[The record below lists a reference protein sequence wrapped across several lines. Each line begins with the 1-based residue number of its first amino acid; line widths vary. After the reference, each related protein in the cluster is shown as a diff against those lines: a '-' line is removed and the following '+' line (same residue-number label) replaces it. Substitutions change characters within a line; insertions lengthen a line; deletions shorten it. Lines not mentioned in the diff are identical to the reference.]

1 MIGVTL
7 PQPIASAVVYGAEL
21 GAGWPTEWKLRP
33 DAVGQYIAIHAG
45 VAWTPEHAA
54 RAAQLGV
61 DDCPRGRIV
70 GLARVSGWSRLA
82 AEGPTWL
89 GDPGGPGWARQG
101 DIFDRRA
108 LVDRWPLCVES
119 AAVFFDDAVPLTAA
133 ALGVDDAELVC
144 LGDASGPWAVP
155 ARLVRALRARWG
167 APEPAPAP
175 SGTIGRP
182 SGAGPAARCSQSP
195 QSGAFPSSHG
205 DAGDAVTRHSITRP
219 PTEDARANL
228 AALAGLLPDGWS
240 ARADDFT
247 VSIVDPTGRC
257 RRSLVRLTPPA
268 ELAHIVGRVVHR

>member
-7 PQPIASAVVYGAEL
+7 PQPIASAVVYGMEL
-21 GAGWPTEWKLRP
+21 GAGWPTEWPLRP

-89 GDPGGPGWARQG
+89 GDPDGPGWARQG

-119 AAVFFDDAVPLTAA
+119 AAVFFDDAVPLTAV

-144 LGDASGPWAVP
+144 FGDASGPWAVP

-167 APEPAPAP
+167 APESAPAA
-175 SGTIGRP
+175 SATTGRP
-182 SGAGPAARCSQSP
+182 SGAGPAVRCSK
-195 QSGAFPSSHG
+195 
-205 DAGDAVTRHSITRP
+205 P

-247 VSIVDPTGRC
+247 VSIVDPTGCC
-257 RRSLVRLTPPA
+257 RRSLVRLTPPD
-268 ELAHIVGRVVHR
+268 ELARLVGRVVHR